1 MQGVLD
7 AIVDATAAGRAAV
20 ARSGARRWFIAFA
33 AASLALG
40 ATALSLP
47 AAVRGAAR
55 GVIQPRLAAARSRPG
70 SVLLITAR
78 DPRSGAR
85 RVYGVDMATGRVG
98 VLRQASADEPQLNA
112 TGTELAAR
120 TWFTRLTVTAVSGR
134 TTTLQVPVAA
144 GIGPTPPFWSSDGRY
159 IALLSGFA
167 ASPSEAEPPAD
178 LLMVL
183 APSTGQLVTV
193 VANHRALG
201 LVRWMQWT
209 PADQLLFSAG
219 GRLYGVTRPT
229 ASNTVN
235 YIPMALA
242 TGPMGDGG
250 RFSLAP
256 TGDLVT
262 WIRAGHV
269 WVGGLGGRP
278 APHALTAGAAMDADP
293 VFSPDG
299 RYVAFLV
306 TGGPGV
312 GRVWVVPAV
321 GGATRPLTVAVPVPR
336 GLALDSAVPVD
347 VTEVDQWYGGG
358 NGARWL
364 GLSPQTRP

>member
-1 MQGVLD
+1 MQAVLD
-7 AIVDATAAGRAAV
+7 AIVGATAAGHAAA
-20 ARSGARRWFIAFA
+20 ARSRARQRFVAVA
-33 AASLALG
+33 AASLALA

-47 AAVRGAAR
+47 TAVRGAAR
-55 GVIQPRLAAARSRPG
+55 TAVRPRLASAGSRPG
-70 SVLLITAR
+70 GVLLITAR

-85 RVYGVDMATGRVG
+85 TVYGIDIATGRVG
-98 VLRQASADEPQLNA
+98 VLRQAAAGEPRLNA

-120 TWFTRLTVTAVSGR
+120 TWFTRLALTAVSGR
-134 TTTLQVPVAA
+134 TTTLQVPLAA
-144 GIGPTPPFWSSDGRY
+144 GIGPTPPFWSPDGRY
-159 IALLSGFA
+159 IALLAGFA
-167 ASPSEAEPPAD
+167 LAPSEAPPPAD
-178 LLMVL
+178 LLMVV

-193 VANHRALG
+193 VANHRSLG

-209 PADQLLFSAG
+209 SADQLLFSAG

-229 ASNTVN
+229 ASNVVN
-235 YIPMALA
+235 YIAMGLA

-250 RFSLAP
+250 RFSLSP
-256 TGDLVT
+256 TGDLVA

-278 APHALTAGAAMDADP
+278 APHALTAGAATDADP

-299 RYVAFLV
+299 RYVAFLAA
-306 TGGPGV
+306 GGRGV
-312 GRVWVVPAV
+312 GRVWVVPAA
-321 GGATRPLTVAVPVPR
+321 GGVMRPLTVARPVPR
-336 GLALDSAVPVD
+336 GLALDGAVPVD

-364 GLSPQTRP
+364 GLSPQTRR

>member
-1 MQGVLD
+1 
-7 AIVDATAAGRAAV
+7 
-20 ARSGARRWFIAFA
+20 
-33 AASLALG
+33 
-40 ATALSLP
+40 
-47 AAVRGAAR
+47 
-55 GVIQPRLAAARSRPG
+55 
-70 SVLLITAR
+70 VLLFTAQ
-78 DPRSGAR
+78 GAHSHR
-85 RVYGVDMATGRVG
+85 QVVYGVAMTTGRAG
-98 VLRQASADEPQLNA
+98 SLRQAAADEPRLNA

-120 TWFTRLTVTAVSGR
+120 TWFTRLAVTAATGR

-144 GIGPTPPFWSSDGRY
+144 GIGPTPPFWSPDGRY
-159 IALLSGFA
+159 IALLSGFP

-178 LLMVL
+178 LLTVL
-183 APSTGQLVTV
+183 VPSTGRFVTV

-235 YIPMALA
+235 YMPMALA

-250 RFSLAP
+250 RFSVAP
-256 TGDLVT
+256 TGALVA

-278 APHALTAGAAMDADP
+278 APHALTAGAATDADP

-306 TGGPGV
+306 TGGAGV
-312 GRVWVVPAV
+312 GRVWIVPAA
-321 GGATRPLTVAVPVPR
+321 GGAARPLTVARPVPR
-336 GLALDSAVPVD
+336 GLALDGAVPID
-347 VTEVDQWYGGG
+347 VTEVDEWYGGG
-358 NGARWL
+358 NDAHWL
-364 GLSPQTRP
+364 QFGPPPPP